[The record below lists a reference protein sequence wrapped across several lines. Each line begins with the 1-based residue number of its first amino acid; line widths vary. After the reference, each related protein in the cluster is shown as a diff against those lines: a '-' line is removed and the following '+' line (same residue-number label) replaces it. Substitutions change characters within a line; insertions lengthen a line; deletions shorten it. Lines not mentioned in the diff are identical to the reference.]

1 MHEYSGRDLKQL
13 FDLPASMLRSLVRA
27 GHLHP
32 RGRGRSA
39 RYSFDD
45 LLTLKTAAALR
56 AAKIPSRKIHG
67 ALRKLREILPPEM
80 RLNAVALSSI
90 GNAITARHGDA
101 ARWEVDTGQYALPLE
116 PAPKSWAVQRL
127 KDSNPAHSPRDLA
140 HLHFERAY
148 SVEEQDPAAARIAYL
163 RCLALDAGHIEAR
176 INLGRLLHIG
186 GELQEAERVYRTGC
200 HSSALL
206 LFNLAVLLEDT
217 HRDSDAIQCYRDA
230 LALDPTL
237 PDAHFNL
244 ARLHESRG
252 STQDAF
258 RSLLAYRRLVN
269 APLRPGPSSVRR

>member
-1 MHEYSGRDLKQL
+1 MHDYSGRDLKQL
-13 FDLPASMLRSLVRA
+13 FDLPVSMLRSLVRA
-27 GHLHP
+27 GHIHP
-32 RGRGRSA
+32 QGSGRSA

-67 ALRKLREILPPEM
+67 ALRKLREMLPPEI
-80 RLNAVALSSI
+80 RLNAVALSSN
-90 GNAITARHGDA
+90 GNEITVRHGDA

-116 PAPKSWAVQRL
+116 PAPESRPVQPL
-127 KDSNPAHSPRDLA
+127 KGASPTDSPRDLA

-148 SVEEQDPAAARIAYL
+148 SIEEQDPAEARIVYL

-186 GELQEAERVYRTGC
+186 GELEEAARVYRTGH

-206 LFNLAVLLEDT
+206 LFNLAVLLEDM
-217 HRDSDAIQCYRDA
+217 HRDSEAIQCYRDA
-230 LALDPTL
+230 LALDPAL

-258 RSLLAYRRLVN
+258 RSLLAYRRLVST
-269 APLRPGPSSVRR
+269 PLRPGSSPVRR